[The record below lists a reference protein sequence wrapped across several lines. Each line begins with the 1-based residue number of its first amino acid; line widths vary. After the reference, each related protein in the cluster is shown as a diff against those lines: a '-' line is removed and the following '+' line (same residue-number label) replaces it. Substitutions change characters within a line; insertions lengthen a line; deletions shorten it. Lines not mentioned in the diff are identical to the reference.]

1 MRCRTL
7 CTVTKPGSRRYVDF
21 ASRSLV
27 LLMPHP
33 QMLQEIAKQPYTK
46 LTKAQRVACATIMF
60 KYVQSIVR
68 DITGKLISKQSELH
82 WPEGAVGA
90 GDGWLCVQSGDK
102 RLAARDE

>member
-1 MRCRTL
+1 
-7 CTVTKPGSRRYVDF
+7 
-21 ASRSLV
+21 
-27 LLMPHP
+27 MPHL

-60 KYVQSIVR
+60 KYVQTIAG
-68 DITGKLISKQSELH
+68 DPFMKLISKQLELY

-102 RLAARDE
+102 RLAARDERP